1 MRRKILAV
9 FWMGAGGGTW
19 LGEEEQFFFMDLVAG
34 LIRSGRVRGEAGRL
48 AMVRALLS
56 GEAVRRII
64 ARTDG
69 PRHRPSFLA
78 GLGLGMETG
87 SCCERELPAR
97 N

>member
-1 MRRKILAV
+1 
-9 FWMGAGGGTW
+9 
-19 LGEEEQFFFMDLVAG
+19 

-69 PRHRPSFLA
+69 PRHRQTYASTTKNLIPKPCDV
-78 GLGLGMETG
+78 T
-87 SCCERELPAR
+87 
-97 N
+97 